1 MNDEIRA
8 AHEKAIDLFGA
19 GRPDEAIAAL
29 EAVLARDPGFADAL
43 EALGMIHYRQGR
55 LDEAIAWTDRL
66 TALKPDYAM
75 AHTNLS
81 VFYMKKGMKERAEEE
96 KAKATVLNFRN
107 TGRRV

>member
-1 MNDEIRA
+1 MSGDARSDY
-8 AHEKAIDLFGA
+8 EKAIDSFGA

-29 EAVLARDPGFADAL
+29 EAIVARDPAFADAY

-66 TALKPDYAM
+66 AALKPGYAM

-81 VFYMKKGMKERAEEE
+81 VFYMRKGMKERAEEE
-96 KAKATVLNFRN
+96 KAKATVLNFGN
-107 TGRRV
+107 MGKKP